1 MTRSHPCR
9 FLSSAARP
17 WLLPAAICFALVA
30 AACGGS
36 EAGDDS
42 ALDAAG
48 VSDRS
53 TGMTDPSALPE
64 DVRAALENGPAASVS
79 AATSCTNYTHRWV
92 FWRCYGCSAT
102 KSQWRRQI
110 CLYNSWYWENV
121 FTCRYPMCQQ

>member
-1 MTRSHPCR
+1 MMRSHPR
-9 FLSSAARP
+9 RLLSSAASP
-17 WLLPAAICFALVA
+17 WLLPVAIFVLVA

-42 ALDAAG
+42 ALNASN

-53 TGMTDPSALPE
+53 TGMTDPIALPE
-64 DVRAALENGPAASVS
+64 DVRAALENGPASSAS
-79 AATSCTNYTHRWV
+79 ATTSCTNYAHRWV

-102 KSQWRRQI
+102 QSQWRRQI

-121 FTCRYPMCQQ
+121 FRCQYPMCQQ